1 MNKAKIDGNWWK
13 LVEKKNEN
21 KKSYLKI
28 NWIKRRMRCMMTR
41 QYNGFQKLLTIEV
54 KSDIDIKM
62 FGNPLFIRV
71 CIVTTWWKIQLNRAR
86 PFLKPED

>member
-1 MNKAKIDGNWWK
+1 
-13 LVEKKNEN
+13 
-21 KKSYLKI
+21 
-28 NWIKRRMRCMMTR
+28 MRCMMTR

-71 CIVTTWWKIQLNRAR
+71 CIVTT
-86 PFLKPED
+86 